1 MSRLEQ
7 LRAATASLFYVVWT
21 IVGAAVIAF
30 GILWVADPPE
40 DWSTEPAPGWSV
52 EPDLGTPAPYDT
64 STPR

>member
-21 IVGAAVIAF
+21 IIGAAVIAL

-40 DWSTEPAPGWSV
+40 GWTTEPVPGWS
-52 EPDLGTPAPYDT
+52 ELGTPAPYDT
-64 STPR
+64 STPN